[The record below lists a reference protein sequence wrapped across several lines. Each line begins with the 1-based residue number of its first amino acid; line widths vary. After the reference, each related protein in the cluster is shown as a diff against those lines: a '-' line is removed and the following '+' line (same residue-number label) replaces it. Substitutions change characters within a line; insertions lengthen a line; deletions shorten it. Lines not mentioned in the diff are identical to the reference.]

1 MREEV
6 SSVPWGP
13 GEFLGWQEAIEKA
26 HAGFC
31 WADARNHTAHC
42 GRGGCEASGGRSVF
56 GREVSRPRE
65 QKRWL
70 RFPLCLFLLDFI
82 LTSVPL

>member
-1 MREEV
+1 MSRGALV
-6 SSVPWGP
+6 NFWDGRKRLKKPTLDS
-13 GEFLGWQEAIEKA
+13 
-26 HAGFC
+26 AGQTPETTLC
-31 WADARNHTAHC
+31 HC